1 MLGSPPARSR
11 SCTSFSRA
19 VPVQGGFK
27 QVGGDEV
34 VGLGVSDLKTAGLAV
49 ALALGVT
56 GATFAQSSA
65 KASGSAAATS
75 TSRTTVR
82 RAADVA
88 ATPHFRRD
96 DQGNLVPDIRA
107 AAAIAYDSQT
117 GEVLWEQH
125 SRDERS
131 IASLTKLMTAVT
143 FVSDDPDLNQ
153 RVTVTRADMRNAST
167 TYLKAG
173 DVVSYNDLLHLALMP
188 SDNAAARVLA
198 RTSPGGT
205 DVFVTRMNLMATHL
219 GLTNTHYADPSGLD
233 PDDVSCAL
241 DLARVITH
249 AAADTRLGPIM
260 RTAEYDVHAASR
272 TFTVRSTDRLLGTDL
287 DVLGGKTGF
296 ITKSGYC
303 LATLLQI
310 PQGPQVAVVILGAAN
325 SALRFGE
332 ARHLF
337 NWLVG
342 RAQGLSGG
350 TTHAGHHN

>member
-1 MLGSPPARSR
+1 VA
-11 SCTSFSRA
+11 
-19 VPVQGGFK
+19 
-27 QVGGDEV
+27 
-34 VGLGVSDLKTAGLAV
+34 GLGVSDLKTAGLAV
-49 ALALGVT
+49 ALVLVFGGVT
-56 GATFAQSSA
+56 GVTFAQTSSQ
-65 KASGSAAATS
+65 SGTPATWR
-75 TSRTTVR
+75 SRTAAR
-82 RAADVA
+82 RAAEVA
-88 ATPHFRRD
+88 ATPQFRRD
-96 DQGNLVPDIRA
+96 EQGNLVPDIRA

-143 FVSDDPDLNQ
+143 FVSGDPDLNQ
-153 RVTVTRADMRNAST
+153 RVTVTRADTRNAST

-173 DVVSYNDLLHLALMP
+173 DVVSYDDLLHLALMP

-198 RTSPGGT
+198 RTSPGGS

-219 GLTNTHYADPSGLD
+219 GLTNTHYTDPSGLD

-241 DLARVITH
+241 DLARVITY

-260 RTAEYDVHAASR
+260 RTAEYDVHAAAR

-296 ITKSGYC
+296 ITKAGYC

-342 RAQGLSGG
+342 RSQGLSGG
-350 TTHAGHHN
+350 TTHPSAHHSLP

>member
-1 MLGSPPARSR
+1 VSA
-11 SCTSFSRA
+11 A
-19 VPVQGGFK
+19 VKV
-27 QVGGDEV
+27 
-34 VGLGVSDLKTAGLAV
+34 AGLTL
-49 ALALGVT
+49 ALAVGVASAAF
-56 GATFAQSSA
+56 GQSSA
-65 KASGSAAATS
+65 KASNSAPTTS
-75 TSRTTVR
+75 TARTTAR

-88 ATPHFRRD
+88 ATPQFRRD
-96 DQGNLVPDIRA
+96 EQGNLVPELRA
-107 AAAIAYDSQT
+107 AAAIAYDPQT

-153 RVTVTRADMRNAST
+153 RVTVTRADVRNAST

-173 DVVSYNDLLHLALMP
+173 DVVTYNDLLHLALMP

-233 PDDVSCAL
+233 PDDVSSAM
-241 DLARVITH
+241 DLARVITY
-249 AAADTRLGPIM
+249 AAADARLGPIM
-260 RTAEYDVHAASR
+260 RTAEYDVHAVAR
-272 TFTVRSTDRLLGTDL
+272 TFTVRSTDRLLGTGL

-296 ITKSGYC
+296 ITKAGYC

-342 RAQGLSGG
+342 RSQGLSGG
-350 TTHAGHHN
+350 TTHPSSHHD

>member
-1 MLGSPPARSR
+1 V
-11 SCTSFSRA
+11 A
-19 VPVQGGFK
+19 V
-27 QVGGDEV
+27 E
-34 VGLGVSDLKTAGLAV
+34 LGVSNLKTAGLAV
-49 ALALGVT
+49 ALVLGVT
-56 GATFAQSSA
+56 GATFAQTSSNA
-65 KASGSAAATS
+65 GSAGSAPAAS

-82 RAADVA
+82 RAAEVA

-143 FVSDDPDLNQ
+143 FVSGDPDLNQ
-153 RVTVTRADMRNAST
+153 RVTVTRADTLHAST

-219 GLTNTHYADPSGLD
+219 GLTTTHYTDPSGLD

-241 DLARVITH
+241 DLARVITY
-249 AAADTRLGPIM
+249 AAADARLGPIM
-260 RTAEYDVHAASR
+260 RTAEYDVHAATR

-296 ITKSGYC
+296 ITKAGYC

-342 RAQGLSGG
+342 RSQGLSGG
-350 TTHAGHHN
+350 TTHPSGRHN

>member
-1 MLGSPPARSR
+1 
-11 SCTSFSRA
+11 
-19 VPVQGGFK
+19 
-27 QVGGDEV
+27 V
-34 VGLGVSDLKTAGLAV
+34 VGLGVSSDLKTAGFVV
-49 ALALGVT
+49 ALAVGVT
-56 GATFAQSSA
+56 SAALAQTSS
-65 KASGSAAATS
+65 KASSTPATPATS
-75 TSRTTVR
+75 TSRTVR
-82 RAADVA
+82 RTADSA

-96 DQGNLVPDIRA
+96 DQGNLVPDLRA

-173 DVVSYNDLLHLALMP
+173 DVVTYDDLLHLALMP

-198 RTSPGGT
+198 RTSPGGA
-205 DVFVTRMNLMATHL
+205 DVFVTRMNLMATRL

-241 DLARVITH
+241 DLARVITY
-249 AAADTRLGPIM
+249 AAADARLGPIM

-272 TFTVRSTDRLLGTDL
+272 TFTVHSTDRLLGTDL

-342 RAQGLSGG
+342 RSQGLSGG
-350 TTHAGHHN
+350 TPHASGQHN